1 MSNIQFVNPYFL
13 LLILLLIPLFLHWRF
28 NKKKLQI
35 PFRYSRLDSIPTQK
49 NSLEKWMTFVQILR
63 GVALVGIII
72 ALARPQSIDTNVTI
86 NPSEGVDIVLS
97 MDVSGSMLA
106 QDLQPD
112 RLGALKKVAG
122 EFINERINDR
132 IGLVVYAAEAYT
144 KSPVTSDHT
153 VILTALN
160 SIKYDNIIQDGTN
173 IGMGLGVAINR
184 LKNSIAK
191 SKVIV
196 LMTDGE
202 NNYGQIAPIS
212 VAQIAKQHN
221 IKVYTIGIGT
231 IGKAKV
237 PIDINPDK
245 TFKYGM
251 VDVRIDEKLMQEI
264 AKITNGKYY
273 RATDNKS
280 LKEIYN
286 EINQL
291 EKTKI
296 DENKYTKKTEWFRP
310 FALFTLLTLIAEF
323 ILRKTKLRAIV

>member
-1 MSNIQFVNPYFL
+1 MNNIQFVQPYYL
-13 LLILLLIPLFLHWRF
+13 LLLLLLIPLFFYWKITK
-28 NKKKLQI
+28 NQQKI
-35 PFRYSRLDSIPTQK
+35 PFRISSLKNIQHIDSH
-49 NSLEKWMTFVQILR
+49 LYKWQIGLWFLR
-63 GVALVGIII
+63 MFALCAIIV
-72 ALARPQSIDTNVTI
+72 ALARPQSIDNNVVI

-97 MDVSGSMLA
+97 IDVSGSMLA
-106 QDLQPD
+106 QDLHPD

-122 EFINERINDR
+122 EFINDRVNDR

-144 KSPVTSDHT
+144 KSPVTSDKT

-160 SIKYDNIIQDGTN
+160 SVKYDNVIQDGTN

-202 NNYGQIAPIS
+202 NNYGQIDPLSIAE
-212 VAQIAKQHN
+212 IAKQHN
-221 IKVYTIGIGT
+221 IKVYTIAIGT
-231 IGKAKV
+231 IGKAKMPV
-237 PIDINPDK
+237 GINPDK
-245 TFKYGM
+245 SYRYDM
-251 VDVRIDEKLMQEI
+251 VDVRIDEKLMKSI

-273 RATDNKS
+273 RATDNKT

-296 DENKYTKKTEWFRP
+296 DENKYTRKTEWYRP
-310 FALFTLLTLIAEF
+310 FTIFAFLLLVIDF
-323 ILRKTKLRAIV
+323 ILRKTKLRSIV